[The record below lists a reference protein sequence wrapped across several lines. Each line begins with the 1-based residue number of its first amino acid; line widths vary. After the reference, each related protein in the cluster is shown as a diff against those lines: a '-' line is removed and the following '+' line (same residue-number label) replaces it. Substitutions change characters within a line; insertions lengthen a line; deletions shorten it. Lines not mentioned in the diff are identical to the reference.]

1 MCFSLSCFVVL
12 LFFVSI
18 GTTFLG
24 KKVLFRHIRLNC
36 TFIKNLFIVLQAL
49 THRNFLFTSFF
60 VSISVALCLSG
71 LQSDNVF
78 SLVIECLKKSHWYHK
93 LSCWAI
99 IYICFFLLYIKS
111 HYRAIFHDAKSSS
124 FQFIFPSPTKEPTK
138 FNLMCHKIN
147 DFNYVNLIVV
157 QNGFSPINGNGT
169 NSAIER
175 CRPKG
180 SGEGRFHLF
189 LTRAFTCISFGFD
202 N

>member
-1 MCFSLSCFVVL
+1 MCFSLSYFVVL

-49 THRNFLFTSFF
+49 TRRNFLFTFF
-60 VSISVALCLSG
+60 CLYLCCSLCFSEI
-71 LQSDNVF
+71 QSDNVF

-99 IYICFFLLYIKS
+99 IYICF
-111 HYRAIFHDAKSSS
+111 SSS
-124 FQFIFPSPTKEPTK
+124 LYQFKLSCNIPRRQVIIVPVFFPSLTKGPTK
-138 FNLMCHKIN
+138 FNLMYHKIN

-202 N
+202 S